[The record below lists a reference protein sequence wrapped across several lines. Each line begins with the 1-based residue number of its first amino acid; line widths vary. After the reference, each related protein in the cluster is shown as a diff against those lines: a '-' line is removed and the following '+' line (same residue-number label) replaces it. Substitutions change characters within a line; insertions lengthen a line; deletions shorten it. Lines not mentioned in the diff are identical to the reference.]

1 MDYCHERT
9 SNSFDQRKSGAF
21 KVTPKAI
28 VMLGCSTLRGWSG
41 YAFQPCDI
49 SLQLLHGT
57 LTKVPTEKST
67 SSFLIFDKSFHI
79 RYLLCGELKWLKCRY
94 YGYICQISWMP
105 ARNLYASSIYVHIY
119 TALCSFGSYVEGH
132 TNTSYTKNL
141 PRLFNPFRILD
152 RVLSS
157 PSSSATP
164 LGSAKPKVELFE
176 SSLSHQGTTL
186 WLEPSNGEPT
196 SQKQ

>member
-1 MDYCHERT
+1 MEYCYERT
-9 SNSFDQRKSGAF
+9 SSTFDQRKSGAF

-94 YGYICQISWMP
+94 YGYICLLSWMP
-105 ARNLYASSIYVHIY
+105 ARNLYASGICVQWPFTSTLRPAFTFTSTLRYVRSVLMSKGTQTLRTPRTY
-119 TALCSFGSYVEGH
+119 QDCSTHLEYWTEC
-132 TNTSYTKNL
+132 YRRL
-141 PRLFNPFRILD
+141 P
-152 RVLSS
+152 
-157 PSSSATP
+157 AP
-164 LGSAKPKVELFE
+164 LL
-176 SSLSHQGTTL
+176 L
-186 WLEPSNGEPT
+186 
-196 SQKQ
+196 

>member
-1 MDYCHERT
+1 MRRT
-9 SNSFDQRKSGAF
+9 KMVKMQILRVHLSVILDACPQSLCVRHLRS
-21 KVTPKAI
+21 VT
-28 VMLGCSTLRGWSG
+28 V
-41 YAFQPCDI
+41 
-49 SLQLLHGT
+49 
-57 LTKVPTEKST
+57 
-67 SSFLIFDKSFHI
+67 HI
-79 RYLLCGELKWLKCRY
+79 YT
-94 YGYICQISWMP
+94 
-105 ARNLYASSIYVHIY
+105 ASSIYVHIY